1 MKGAH
6 ADEQK
11 ERTYLYQGIAERNF
25 ERKFQLAE
33 NIHVRGANLVNGLL
47 YIDLERVIP
56 EAKNRAVSKSTNS
69 LRPRRGLTSP
79 CSPSGSICE
88 SSDLQVLTRFLE
100 GEMTMRNFDLSPLM
114 RQWIGFDKLAN
125 ALQNAGES
133 QSFPPYN
140 IEKSDDNH
148 YRITLALA
156 GFRQEDLEIQL
167 EGTRLSVK
175 GTPEQPKEEKNGCI
189 KGL

>member
-1 MKGAH
+1 
-6 ADEQK
+6 
-11 ERTYLYQGIAERNF
+11 
-25 ERKFQLAE
+25 
-33 NIHVRGANLVNGLL
+33 
-47 YIDLERVIP
+47 
-56 EAKNRAVSKSTNS
+56 
-69 LRPRRGLTSP
+69 
-79 CSPSGSICE
+79 
-88 SSDLQVLTRFLE
+88 
-100 GEMTMRNFDLSPLM
+100 MRNFDLSPLM

-167 EGTRLSVK
+167 EGRHAGAAK
-175 GTPEQPKEEKNGCI
+175 RREKMAASRAYESAI
-189 KGL
+189 

>member
-1 MKGAH
+1 
-6 ADEQK
+6 
-11 ERTYLYQGIAERNF
+11 
-25 ERKFQLAE
+25 
-33 NIHVRGANLVNGLL
+33 
-47 YIDLERVIP
+47 
-56 EAKNRAVSKSTNS
+56 
-69 LRPRRGLTSP
+69 
-79 CSPSGSICE
+79 
-88 SSDLQVLTRFLE
+88 
-100 GEMTMRNFDLSPLM
+100 MRNFDLSPLM

-167 EGTRLSVK
+167 EDTRLSVK
-175 GTPEQPKEEKNGCI
+175 ARRSSQKKRKNGCI

>member
-1 MKGAH
+1 
-6 ADEQK
+6 
-11 ERTYLYQGIAERNF
+11 
-25 ERKFQLAE
+25 
-33 NIHVRGANLVNGLL
+33 
-47 YIDLERVIP
+47 
-56 EAKNRAVSKSTNS
+56 
-69 LRPRRGLTSP
+69 
-79 CSPSGSICE
+79 
-88 SSDLQVLTRFLE
+88 
-100 GEMTMRNFDLSPLM
+100 MRNFDLSPLM

-175 GTPEQPKEEKNGCI
+175 GTPEQPKEEIETEDEAEEDK
-189 KGL
+189 K